1 MKTLKKSVYFLF
13 ILGFVLSA
21 FMACDDDE
29 NQRSVLLSLSS
40 YEEKVKIGD
49 SVSIQVSLSD
59 PSRFSKILIKKTI
72 SGKEISDYTKE
83 LNVANLS
90 FPYTFNAQVV
100 SGDENGV
107 VVYSF
112 YGLDVNGAVVDASDL
127 VLTVDLAE
135 LPLLLKYDWQLVQ
148 QMIQGEDFATPDL
161 KDDIYRFNADL
172 TLELDWGT
180 IFSAAQ
186 LETLNSCCSW
196 DVERTGEKID
206 SLYLVK
212 YNIFQPNTP
221 MITRYKV
228 VKLADREMILESHQ
242 DLSSL
247 GPDFSTDEIVTETYS
262 PVSKSDDFTPYRG
275 KNPDDYYVEACNP
288 GPYK

>member
-212 YNIFQPNTP
+212 YNIQ
-221 MITRYKV
+221 
-228 VKLADREMILESHQ
+228 
-242 DLSSL
+242 
-247 GPDFSTDEIVTETYS
+247 
-262 PVSKSDDFTPYRG
+262 VSQVNR
-275 KNPDDYYVEACNP
+275 
-288 GPYK
+288 